1 MEVDPAET
9 LLFHITAFANIPSI
23 VSAKGLHCLASM
35 AKKGTKHSSI
45 AFESVQARR
54 ARTRV
59 TCGPGGCLH
68 DYVPFYFAPRS
79 PMLYAIHKGQVSCEN
94 GQDGLACIV
103 SSAGIVET
111 AGLQYAFTDGH
122 GIMAPL
128 TNFYDDLSDLGKIDW
143 DVMRAH
149 YWRDTADD
157 PDRKR
162 RRQAEF
168 LIHDFFPIKCVVGIA
183 VNKVSTVAK
192 VRNLLG
198 GLSES
203 IQVKAKSDYFY

>member
-1 MEVDPAET
+1 
-9 LLFHITAFANIPSI
+9 
-23 VSAKGLHCLASM
+23 
-35 AKKGTKHSSI
+35 
-45 AFESVQARR
+45 
-54 ARTRV
+54 
-59 TCGPGGCLH
+59 
-68 DYVPFYFAPRS
+68 
-79 PMLYAIHKGQVSCEN
+79 MLYAIHKGLVSCEN

-103 SSAGIVET
+103 SSAGIVDE
-111 AGLQYAFTDGH
+111 AGLNYAFTDGH

-128 TNFYDDLSDLGKIDW
+128 TNFYEDLSDLDKIDW
-143 DVMRAH
+143 DVMKAH

-168 LIHDFFPIKCVVGIA
+168 LIHEFFPMECVIGIA

-198 GLSES
+198 QLAES
-203 IQVKAKSDYFY
+203 IQVKAKSGYFY